1 MKAFVRVAML
11 FMVLFVPAMVPATP
25 IVGQG
30 EVLLLAR
37 ENQGRTN
44 AESAPRIGSQ
54 QAAALVK
61 RRYGDGKIL
70 SVNLIE
76 NRESPVY
83 RVKVLSAGGVVKYV
97 YVDGVSGEVSE

>member
-1 MKAFVRVAML
+1 MKAFVRIAML
-11 FMVLFVPAMVPATP
+11 FMVLFVPGIVPAAP
-25 IVGQG
+25 IASEG

-76 NRESPVY
+76 NRGSPVY

-97 YVDGVSGEVSE
+97 YVDGITGGVSE